1 MKIFRDNIWLSVA
14 ATVLMFCLGL
24 IVWRYSLHIARLS
37 QEGNSINI
45 LTAMDSAMIDKRDDA
60 DCSEIVDSDKVYVS
74 LQAENVYLC
83 DTQGNQIFGPCK
95 SIFLERE
102 YYDDSRIFYY
112 IDMNGLS
119 GYGKVQNI
127 EISIISQGIYSE
139 ASRMLDGSA
148 CVKESDEYY
157 YIDRAGKRFTVGQ
170 YLNAYPFSESQGS
183 YARVQK
189 MDGSWSV
196 INRKEEELLSGFESI
211 DELSYCTYIG
221 TGIRDGKVVIFTL
234 EQNEDQQPCIIRELE
249 EFTKV
254 VRYVGIDYI
263 VVMSNDGKQGVVDIW
278 NGEIIVPANYED
290 IQWVYMDIGEKK
302 STEIVCFQCQK
313 ADGSY
318 DIYYGK

>member
-37 QEGNSINI
+37 QEGNSINV
-45 LTAMDSAMIDKRDDA
+45 LTAMDSAMFDESDDA

-95 SIFLERE
+95 SICLERE

-112 IDMNGLS
+112 IDMNGLI
-119 GYGKVQNI
+119 GYGKVQNT
-127 EISIISQGIYSE
+127 EISIISKGIYSN
-139 ASRMLDGSA
+139 ASRMVDGSA
-148 CVKESDEYY
+148 CVKECEEYY

-170 YLNAYPFSESQGS
+170 YLNAYPFSESQGC

-196 INRKEEELLSGFESI
+196 INRKEEEVLSGFESI

-234 EQNEDQQPCIIRELE
+234 EQNEEQQPCIIRELE

-254 VRYVGIDYI
+254 VRHVGIDYI

-290 IQWVYMDIGEKK
+290 IQWGYMDIGEKK
-302 STEIVCFQCQK
+302 SMEVVWFQCQK

-318 DIYYGK
+318 DVYYGR